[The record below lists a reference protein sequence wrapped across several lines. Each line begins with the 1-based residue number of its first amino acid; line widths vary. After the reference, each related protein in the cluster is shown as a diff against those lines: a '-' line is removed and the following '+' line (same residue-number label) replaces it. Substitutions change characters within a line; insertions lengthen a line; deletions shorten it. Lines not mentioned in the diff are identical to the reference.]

1 MTFDKVMHVTNDVAI
16 SKSRPASGRVSE
28 GVPVISTG
36 LSSMAPGPLDF
47 AELADRFAD
56 MSATSS
62 ASAQRD
68 SDRVEGAL
76 SAVLEALARIRQE
89 TDPAAVLELAPRELC
104 ATRVFDRVMVSG
116 IRGSTWLPQAMYAA
130 ASSGGRVTLEIDG
143 VVEELEIPLASP
155 LVEAEVVRRRLP
167 ALVQDAQ
174 REPRTYR
181 ALVDRTGTQEY
192 VVAPVVVGTSVIA
205 LLHADS
211 PSGVRPLRDVDR
223 DLLRMFADGVGL
235 IYERA
240 KLAERVQEQR
250 RQVADA
256 CVAAM
261 ASLATIDTGP
271 QLQQVVSAARVA
283 PQRQLGMSNRDR
295 PHEVREPRESSR
307 LSRLTARER
316 EVLALLAS
324 GATNAQLAD
333 RLTVAESTVKS
344 HVKHIL
350 HKLAAGNRA
359 AAIAC
364 YLRETRVDERRA
376 R

>member
-1 MTFDKVMHVTNDVAI
+1 M
-16 SKSRPASGRVSE
+16 ASG
-28 GVPVISTG
+28 T
-36 LSSMAPGPLDF
+36 LDF
-47 AELADRFAD
+47 TELADRFAD
-56 MSATSS
+56 MSATTA

-68 SDRVEGAL
+68 GDRVESAL
-76 SAVLEALARIRQE
+76 SAVLGALARIRQE
-89 TDPAAVLELAPRELC
+89 TVPAAVLELAPRELC

-116 IRGSTWLPQAMYAA
+116 IRGSTWLPQALYAA
-130 ASSGGRVTLEIDG
+130 DCDGRVTLEIDG

-167 ALVQDAQ
+167 ALVRDAQ
-174 REPRTYR
+174 HEPRTYR
-181 ALVDRTGTQEY
+181 ALVERTGTHDY

-211 PSGVRPLRDVDR
+211 PSGTRPLRDVDR

-235 IYERA
+235 IFERA
-240 KLAERVQEQR
+240 KLAERVEEQR
-250 RQVADA
+250 RQVAEA
-256 CVAAM
+256 CAAAM
-261 ASLATIDTGP
+261 ASLSSIDTGP
-271 QLQQVVSAARVA
+271 PLQQVVSAVRVA
-283 PQRQLGMSNRDR
+283 PQRQLGVSGRELG
-295 PHEVREPRESSR
+295 HEPRESSR

>member
-1 MTFDKVMHVTNDVAI
+1 MFDKVMHVTNDVAT
-16 SKSRPASGRVSE
+16 SKSRPASGGVSE
-28 GVPVISTG
+28 GAPDIDTG
-36 LSSMAPGPLDF
+36 LSSIAPGAPDF
-47 AELADRFAD
+47 AELADRFAH
-56 MSATSS
+56 MCAHSSVSAHQAT
-62 ASAQRD
+62 
-68 SDRVEGAL
+68 DRVEDAL

-116 IRGSTWLPQAMYAA
+116 IRGSTWLPQAMYAV
-130 ASSGGRVTLEIDG
+130 SSDGRVTLEIDG
-143 VVEELEIPLASP
+143 DVEELEIALASP

-167 ALVQDAQ
+167 ALVCDAQ
-174 REPRTYR
+174 HEPRTHR
-181 ALVDRTGTQEY
+181 ALVERTGTQDY
-192 VVAPVVVGTSVIA
+192 AVAPVVVGTSVIA

-211 PSGVRPLRDVDR
+211 VSGTRPLRDVDR

-240 KLAERVQEQR
+240 RLAERVEQQR
-250 RQVADA
+250 RQVADVCA
-256 CVAAM
+256 AAM
-261 ASLATIDTGP
+261 ASLATIDTGLE
-271 QLQQVVSAARVA
+271 LQQVVSATRMA
-283 PQRQLGMSNRDR
+283 PQHQLSMSSRDLS
-295 PHEVREPRESSR
+295 HEPPERRESSR

-364 YLRETRVDERRA
+364 YLRETRVDERRV

>member
-1 MTFDKVMHVTNDVAI
+1 
-16 SKSRPASGRVSE
+16 
-28 GVPVISTG
+28 
-36 LSSMAPGPLDF
+36 
-47 AELADRFAD
+47 
-56 MSATSS
+56 MSAATS

-89 TDPAAVLELAPRELC
+89 TVPATVLELAPRELC
-104 ATRVFDRVMVSG
+104 ATRVFGRVMLSG
-116 IRGSTWLPQAMYAA
+116 IRGSTWLPKAMYA
-130 ASSGGRVTLEIDG
+130 GDPDGRVTLEIDG

-174 REPRTYR
+174 HEPRTCV
-181 ALVDRTGTQEY
+181 ALVQRTGTQDY
-192 VVAPVVVGTSVIA
+192 VVAPVVVGTSVVA

-211 PSGVRPLRDVDR
+211 VSGARPLRDVDR

-240 KLAERVQEQR
+240 GLAERADEQR
-250 RQVADA
+250 RQVIEV
-256 CVAAM
+256 CAAAT
-261 ASLATIDTGP
+261 ASSAAIDTSP
-271 QLQQVVSAARVA
+271 QLQQVVSVVRVT
-283 PQRQLGMSNRDR
+283 PPRQLGLSNRDR
-295 PHEVREPRESSR
+295 TQESRETRESSR

>member
-1 MTFDKVMHVTNDVAI
+1 M
-16 SKSRPASGRVSE
+16 ASE
-28 GVPVISTG
+28 T
-36 LSSMAPGPLDF
+36 LDF
-47 AELADRFAD
+47 TELANRFAD
-56 MSATSS
+56 MSATTA
-62 ASAQRD
+62 ASAERD
-68 SDRVEGAL
+68 GERVEGAL

-89 TDPAAVLELAPRELC
+89 TVPTAVLNVAPRELC

-116 IRGSTWLPQAMYAA
+116 IRGSTWLPQALYATDCD
-130 ASSGGRVTLEIDG
+130 GRVTLEIDG

-174 REPRTYR
+174 HEPRTYR
-181 ALVDRTGTQEY
+181 ALVERTGTQDY

-211 PSGVRPLRDVDR
+211 PSGIRPLRDVDR
-223 DLLRMFADGVGL
+223 DLLRLFADAVGL
-235 IYERA
+235 IFERA
-240 KLAERVQEQR
+240 KLAERVEEQR
-250 RQVADA
+250 HQVADA
-256 CVAAM
+256 CAAAM
-261 ASLATIDTGP
+261 ASLSSIDTGP
-271 QLQQVVSAARVA
+271 QLQQVVSAVRVS
-283 PQRQLGMSNRDR
+283 PQRPLGLSDR
-295 PHEVREPRESSR
+295 GLGHEPREPRESSR

-359 AAIAC
+359 AAISC

>member
-1 MTFDKVMHVTNDVAI
+1 LRLKRSSAI
-16 SKSRPASGRVSE
+16 G
-28 GVPVISTG
+28 TG
-36 LSSMAPGPLDF
+36 LSHTPSGAADF
-47 AELADRFAD
+47 AELADQLAE
-56 MSATSS
+56 MSATTSL
-62 ASAQRD
+62 SAQQDGTRL
-68 SDRVEGAL
+68 EGAL
-76 SAVLEALARIRQE
+76 AAVLEALARIRQE
-89 TDPAAVLELAPRELC
+89 TVPAAILELAPRELC

-116 IRGSTWLPQAMYAA
+116 IRGSTWFPQAMYAMD
-130 ASSGGRVTLEIDG
+130 SVGRVALEIDG

-167 ALVQDAQ
+167 ALVRDAHT
-174 REPRTYR
+174 EPRTCQ
-181 ALVDRTGTQEY
+181 ALVQRTGTREY

-211 PSGVRPLRDVDR
+211 VLGARPLRDGDR

-240 KLAERVQEQR
+240 GLAERADEQR
-250 RQVADA
+250 RQVAQV
-256 CVAAM
+256 CEAAM
-261 ASLATIDTGP
+261 RSLAAIEAGP
-271 QLQQVVSAARVA
+271 ELQHDAPTVRAATRMA
-283 PQRQLGMSNRDR
+283 PQRTLTPARDR
-295 PHEVREPRESSR
+295 FDQTRESSK
-307 LSRLTARER
+307 LARLTARER

-350 HKLAAGNRA
+350 HKLGAGNRA